1 MYERNGDLDGAV
13 AATERMLAG
22 AGTSPAPWL
31 RLLAHSRLS
40 ELLAQ
45 LDQGERALHHLH
57 TSLELMERHRWPDTF
72 GLMWALAAAHISL
85 GQFDEA
91 EQWLDRSLLQ
101 GPGQDDEYGTAT
113 FNLGARAEIAIAR
126 GDVDTGLRLWREAVD
141 RLSRDPNPMVA
152 SDLDPWT
159 LEAHCVTV
167 VAHAATAGS
176 TWSRTS
182 SRGCRQARR
191 SALRPAGAAAVLLHG
206 PARLR
211 RSAARP
217 RRGGTRPTRCRV
229 GRSGVGRARDRARG
243 AAPPHPGV
251 PADDVVR
258 ARSPRRR
265 GRRRAA
271 YADAVS
277 EYAGLGREEL
287 RDAARRLMRTR
298 VSGAPS
304 G

>member
-182 SRGCRQARR
+182 SRGCRPSSPLCSPTGR
-191 SALRPAGAAAVLLHG
+191 SRCRPSSWTCPSAAVCCSPSPRRNSPDPMSGRTVGRG
-206 PARLR
+206 PRARSRSRSGSTTSGRSSR
-211 RSAARP
+211 RCRP
-217 RRGGTRPTRCRV
+217 RPL
-229 GRSGVGRARDRARG
+229 
-243 AAPPHPGV
+243 AAPPRTPTGGV
-251 PADDVVR
+251 C
-258 ARSPRRR
+258 RR
-265 GRRRAA
+265 GVGVRRPR
-271 YADAVS
+271 
-277 EYAGLGREEL
+277 
-287 RDAARRLMRTR
+287 
-298 VSGAPS
+298 P
-304 G
+304 